1 MARQGGRGGERQQKG
16 KRDLKVGVSW
26 LALPVPHGDG
36 QMEEHQDGQRGEGRE
51 SGREE
56 GIR

>member
-1 MARQGGRGGERQQKG
+1 M
-16 KRDLKVGVSW
+16 GVSW